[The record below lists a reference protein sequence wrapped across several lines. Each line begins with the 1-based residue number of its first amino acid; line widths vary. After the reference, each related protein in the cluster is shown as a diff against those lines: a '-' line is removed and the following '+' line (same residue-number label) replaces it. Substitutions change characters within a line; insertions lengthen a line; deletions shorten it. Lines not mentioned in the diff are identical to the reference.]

1 MTIVTLISGVLLGAA
16 AVLTVIR
23 LLAGPSLLDRA
34 VALEVLIAIALVG
47 IGVEAAYHRHT
58 SSLPILLGVAIVGFV
73 SSVAVARY
81 AARRRDD

>member
-1 MTIVTLISGVLLGAA
+1 MTIVTLISGVLLSAA

-47 IGVEAAYHRHT
+47 IGAEAAYHRHT

-81 AARRRDD
+81 AARRRGD